1 MNSIRVNI
9 LGKSYP
15 LKVLEGEEQL
25 MEQIADYVNSRFQ
38 LFKREL
44 STHPEHTIMVLASLS
59 IAEELF
65 ALQRSQQSTEP
76 TTLTSVQVS
85 EISERIEQLLSDIK
99 S

>member
-25 MEQIADYVNSRFQ
+25 MEQIADYVDSRFQ

>member
-1 MNSIRVNI
+1 
-9 LGKSYP
+9 
-15 LKVLEGEEQL
+15 
-25 MEQIADYVNSRFQ
+25 
-38 LFKREL
+38 
-44 STHPEHTIMVLASLS
+44 MVLASLS